1 MKFVFL
7 TALKT
12 EAKALIKEYDLKESK
27 NNSFFNNNNFSLFI
41 TGMGKEQTLKNISH
55 FLSFYKDL
63 DETIAINIG
72 VAGGN
77 PKTTSLEDCYLINK
91 IKNETNKDVFYPD
104 VLIEHNW
111 EERSL
116 ITAKKAIEVPSTNYP
131 NIVDMEASHIYAS
144 LIKHLPS
151 HRLVFLKIIS
161 DHMDIQDWKK
171 IDVDHLITKNIP
183 AIKKW
188 LNKEEWK
195 FLKQRRILSNDETNL
210 LIKYFKKIR
219 LTVSQQHQLIEIL
232 ENYKKRNNALPVLSK
247 HFKYVPKFKDDR
259 DKIFQGLK
267 MNFLPD
273 FSHIYVE
280 SQSIDSDIAE
290 QSFKRFPKA
299 KIIEIEDYKKIFNKN
314 GQDFQIQKLSTK
326 LILAKKQPPFI
337 YPATDIIQDS
347 GFSNFYYCT
356 PILNCIY
363 NCEYCFLQG
372 MYSSANIVVFTNT
385 EEVKDAVKKQILER
399 NYPDEPLLLSLSYNT
414 DILALE
420 NILPLTKQWID
431 FANNTDDL
439 FMEIRTKSGLTSSFN
454 KLKPSKKIL
463 FAWTLSPN
471 NIIQKYEHKTP
482 LLERRIMSIQKI
494 VDSGW
499 PVRLSFDPI
508 LIYPNWKEDYKQMFE
523 RIKET
528 ISGDKIF
535 DITIGVFRMSEDFF
549 NRIKKTKP
557 NSDLFYNNYDN
568 SNNVKTVTK
577 DQKAMVRDFALSQ
590 LDGYCSRDKIN
601 FWD

>member
-1 MKFVFL
+1 
-7 TALKT
+7 
-12 EAKALIKEYDLKESK
+12 
-27 NNSFFNNNNFSLFI
+27 
-41 TGMGKEQTLKNISH
+41 
-55 FLSFYKDL
+55 
-63 DETIAINIG
+63 
-72 VAGGN
+72 
-77 PKTTSLEDCYLINK
+77 
-91 IKNETNKDVFYPD
+91 
-104 VLIEHNW
+104 
-111 EERSL
+111 
-116 ITAKKAIEVPSTNYP
+116 
-131 NIVDMEASHIYAS
+131 
-144 LIKHLPS
+144 
-151 HRLVFLKIIS
+151 
-161 DHMDIQDWKK
+161 
-171 IDVDHLITKNIP
+171 
-183 AIKKW
+183 
-188 LNKEEWK
+188 
-195 FLKQRRILSNDETNL
+195 
-210 LIKYFKKIR
+210 
-219 LTVSQQHQLIEIL
+219 
-232 ENYKKRNNALPVLSK
+232 
-247 HFKYVPKFKDDR
+247 
-259 DKIFQGLK
+259 

-385 EEVKDAVKKQILER
+385 VEVKDAVKKQILER
-399 NYPDEPLLLSLSYNT
+399 KYPDEPLLLSLSYNT

-535 DITIGVFRMSEDFF
+535 DITIGVFRMSDDFY

-557 NSDLFYNNYDN
+557 DSDLFYNNYDN

-577 DQKAMVRDFALSQ
+577 DQKEMVRDFALSQ
-590 LDGYCSRDKIN
+590 LDGYCNGDKIN

>member
-1 MKFVFL
+1 
-7 TALKT
+7 
-12 EAKALIKEYDLKESK
+12 
-27 NNSFFNNNNFSLFI
+27 
-41 TGMGKEQTLKNISH
+41 
-55 FLSFYKDL
+55 
-63 DETIAINIG
+63 
-72 VAGGN
+72 
-77 PKTTSLEDCYLINK
+77 
-91 IKNETNKDVFYPD
+91 
-104 VLIEHNW
+104 
-111 EERSL
+111 
-116 ITAKKAIEVPSTNYP
+116 
-131 NIVDMEASHIYAS
+131 
-144 LIKHLPS
+144 
-151 HRLVFLKIIS
+151 
-161 DHMDIQDWKK
+161 
-171 IDVDHLITKNIP
+171 
-183 AIKKW
+183 
-188 LNKEEWK
+188 
-195 FLKQRRILSNDETNL
+195 
-210 LIKYFKKIR
+210 
-219 LTVSQQHQLIEIL
+219 
-232 ENYKKRNNALPVLSK
+232 
-247 HFKYVPKFKDDR
+247 
-259 DKIFQGLK
+259 

-347 GFSNFYYCT
+347 GFNNFYYCT

-385 EEVKDAVKKQILER
+385 EEVKNAVKKQILER
-399 NYPDEPLLLSLSYNT
+399 KYPDEPLLLSLSYNT

-431 FANNTDDL
+431 FANNIDDL

-482 LLERRIMSIQKI
+482 LLERRIKSIQKI

-535 DITIGVFRMSEDFF
+535 DLTIGVFRMSDDFF

-557 NSDLFYNNYDN
+557 DSDLFYNNYDN
-568 SNNVKTVTK
+568 SDNVKTVTK
-577 DQKAMVRDFALSQ
+577 DQKAMVRDFALRH

>member
-1 MKFVFL
+1 
-7 TALKT
+7 
-12 EAKALIKEYDLKESK
+12 
-27 NNSFFNNNNFSLFI
+27 
-41 TGMGKEQTLKNISH
+41 
-55 FLSFYKDL
+55 
-63 DETIAINIG
+63 
-72 VAGGN
+72 
-77 PKTTSLEDCYLINK
+77 
-91 IKNETNKDVFYPD
+91 
-104 VLIEHNW
+104 
-111 EERSL
+111 
-116 ITAKKAIEVPSTNYP
+116 
-131 NIVDMEASHIYAS
+131 
-144 LIKHLPS
+144 
-151 HRLVFLKIIS
+151 
-161 DHMDIQDWKK
+161 
-171 IDVDHLITKNIP
+171 
-183 AIKKW
+183 
-188 LNKEEWK
+188 
-195 FLKQRRILSNDETNL
+195 
-210 LIKYFKKIR
+210 
-219 LTVSQQHQLIEIL
+219 
-232 ENYKKRNNALPVLSK
+232 
-247 HFKYVPKFKDDR
+247 
-259 DKIFQGLK
+259 

-399 NYPDEPLLLSLSYNT
+399 KYPDEPLLLSLSYNT

-549 NRIKKTKP
+549 HRIKKTKP
-557 NSDLFYNNYDN
+557 HSDLFYNNYDN

-577 DQKAMVRDFALSQ
+577 DQKAMVRDFALRH